1 LNAILAIDLGT
12 SSTRARLYEAQ
23 TGKPIEGAVSQRSH
37 TPQTTPDGGSTLN
50 ADSLVREVAACAD
63 EAHEKAPK
71 DCWILGVGLS
81 CFWHSIVGVDADR
94 NAVTPVLLWN
104 DRRSAGHVAR
114 LKEQQP
120 ELPNQTGCP
129 WHTSFV
135 YGRLTWLR
143 EAQPDLFAKCQ
154 QFLTPAAYI
163 LRKLVGATG
172 ESTSMAS
179 ASGLWDQTKQAW
191 LPEWESLLPPIC
203 DAPVSAQSSPLLPRH
218 LAQLPWFPPVG
229 DGMASNL
236 GCGAVT
242 PERLALMIGTSGA
255 MRVMPPAGKLPTLP
269 PGLWRYQLDSNRCA
283 LGGALTNG
291 GSVWAWLEQTLKLS
305 ENPTPLPP
313 DSHGLTVLPFLAGE
327 RAPLW
332 RDDLTAAILGI
343 STSTTPDALAQA
355 HLEAV
360 AYRFAALRDFLR
372 PVALEAELIGTGA
385 GLLASPHWQQI
396 LADVLGETILVSS
409 EEEASSRG
417 AALWA
422 RECLG
427 LGTIQDAPLPEILHR
442 ITPNP
447 AHAETYATARAR
459 HEDLLKTLLPPAPS
473 SQSWEEG
480 KRGEPEGIEIPSSQP
495 SSQDWHP
502 EGTRG

>member
-1 LNAILAIDLGT
+1 MNAILAIDLGT
-12 SSTRARLYEAQ
+12 SSTRARLYDAE
-23 TGKPIEGAVSQRSH
+23 TGTPIPGATSQLSH
-37 TPQTTPDGGSTLN
+37 TPQTTPDGGSTLD
-50 ADSLVREVAACAD
+50 ADALVREVAACAD
-63 EAHEKAPK
+63 EAREKAPEG
-71 DCWILGVGLS
+71 CVILGVGLS
-81 CFWHSIVGVDADR
+81 CFWHSIVGIDENGDAI
-94 NAVTPVLLWN
+94 TPVLLWN
-104 DRRSAGHVAR
+104 DRRSAGHVAQ
-114 LKEQQP
+114 LKAQ
-120 ELPNQTGCP
+120 LPALPDLTGCP
-129 WHTSFV
+129 WHTSYV

-143 EAQPDLFAKCQ
+143 ATQPNLFAKCQ
-154 QFLTPAAYI
+154 QFVSPAAYV

-179 ASGLWDQTKQAW
+179 ASGLWDQTRQAW
-191 LPEWESLLPPIC
+191 LPEWAAVLPPLC
-203 DAPVSAQSSPLLPRH
+203 DAPVSAASSPYLPRH

-255 MRVMPPAGKLPTLP
+255 MRVMPLAGKLPVLP
-269 PGLWRYQLDSNRCA
+269 PGLWRYQLDAERYA

-291 GSVWAWLEQTLKLS
+291 GSVWAWLDQTLKLPES
-305 ENPTPLPP
+305 PALLPP

-332 RDDLTAAILGI
+332 RDDLTAAIVGLSI
-343 STSTTPDALAQA
+343 STTPHAIAQA

-372 PVALEAELIGTGA
+372 PVAPEAELIGTGA
-385 GLLASPHWQQI
+385 GLLASPPWQQI
-396 LADVLGETILVSS
+396 LADVLGEPILVSS

-427 LGTIQDAPLPEILHR
+427 LGKIADAPLPEILHR
-442 ITPNP
+442 VAPNP
-447 AHAETYATARAR
+447 AHAETYAAARAR
-459 HEDLLKTLLPPAPS
+459 HEALLQTLMP
-473 SQSWEEG
+473 
-480 KRGEPEGIEIPSSQP
+480 
-495 SSQDWHP
+495 
-502 EGTRG
+502 